1 MSTPVALVHQIEQ
14 AFGTRRTV
22 PTHWLRVRPAPHTP
36 STITAYTIQVDCQPH
51 FLNWVRDPFENHVA
65 RLDLPEPSHRL
76 ALTLEV
82 LADLV
87 PLNPFDFLTET
98 EFTRFPF
105 EYAKQ
110 TRKELAPYLKI
121 EAPGPRLSA
130 WLKTLDRSPANSV
143 EKLGAINQAVH
154 KQVVRLGLDWN
165 PAFPGTTGG
174 MQNGIALEGVL
185 ESGGFTPWQAA
196 WLLTLSLR
204 HQGLAARFTS
214 GYRIFLDQSNPASDA
229 ASLHAWSEVFLPGAG
244 WLGLDPAAGIHTH
257 EGYIPLA
264 STPEPV
270 RALPLTGL
278 DTRYPLRHTV
288 KVRRLL
294 PAAPPNPYTEA
305 QWADLNATG
314 EQVNAVLAARDIRL
328 ASSQTLSFVS
338 PAHRYAPEWSTQALG
353 PHKRQVAEELL
364 HRLQRLWAP
373 GAVIQETQGEWFG
386 GETLPRWQLQV
397 CFRSD
402 GLPLWHHTG
411 WHDIHPLHEPLTAAD
426 LEAFSLTLTR
436 NLQIPVDY
444 LMSAHEDP
452 LYQLWRNRKTLQFRP
467 PAEALSPAES
477 RRQLADRLSETC
489 CDPVAHVLPL
499 RRDPLTERWHSG
511 RWSFRR
517 GGLYLVPGDSPPGY
531 RLPLGSLP
539 VEADAALRD
548 PERCPFEARSLLPGV
563 HGELSARLTHLLNA
577 PLLAV
582 ADADHPRG
590 AIPRTALSL
599 RIHQGRIRVFLPPLT
614 HLEHYLELI
623 TAIEATAVQRG
634 LPVMLEGY
642 PPPEDHRLRRFILEP
657 DAAVLKLG
665 LPLTSDWTLSQT
677 ALTTAYTEAADL
689 GLYGLHSRN
698 TGSRMGPGGSTD
710 LVLGGEEPADSPF
723 LFRPGLLRSL
733 IVCWQ
738 HHPALSYFLAGRQI
752 GPSGHAPRPDEGR
765 ADARYELDIA
775 LRRMPLDEPGLP
787 WIPDRILRHLLADPS
802 GDIRRAEIRI
812 DALYDPDRMGQRLG
826 HVILRAFE
834 TAENA
839 PLATAQLL
847 LVRALIASLAHRPIH
862 RPLIDW
868 GTALHDRFLLP
879 GVLWADLQAVL
890 AMIREAGIPIQDEW
904 YWPLLERR
912 FPLLGCLQWGEIR
925 LELRPAHEP
934 WPILAEEV
942 TASGVA
948 RFIDSANDRV
958 QVEMWGLTPTRH
970 VLACN
975 GRRVPLQSTGTRG
988 HYLAGVRYKVWN
1000 PVATLHPTLPPV
1012 YDLAFDLIDTWTGKV
1027 VGSFTWQP
1035 PRPSIPGPVAL
1046 PTRTLPDTEGDG
1058 PAKFSRTAPIAPPLL
1073 SSAGEFKVTE
1083 PVGRY
1088 LQAPPEEYNPRYP
1101 YLLNLA
1107 GIPAGTGA
1115 IRP

>member
-1 MSTPVALVHQIEQ
+1 MSTPVALIHHIEQ
-14 AFGTRRTV
+14 AFGSRRTV
-22 PTHWLRVRPAPHTP
+22 PTHWLRVRPAPHTRP
-36 STITAYTIQVDCQPH
+36 AVTAYTIQVDCQPH

-65 RLDLPEPSHRL
+65 RLDLPEPVTGL
-76 ALTLEV
+76 ALTVEI

-87 PLNPFDFLTET
+87 PLNPFDFLTES
-98 EFTRFPF
+98 EATRFPF
-105 EYAKQ
+105 EYAEQ

-121 EAPGPRLSA
+121 ETPGARLSA
-130 WLKTLDRSPANSV
+130 WLKTLDHEPAYIV
-143 EKLGAINQAVH
+143 EKLGTLNQAVH
-154 KQVVRLGLDWN
+154 QRVTSPGLNWN
-165 PAFPGTTGG
+165 PAFPGTEAAILD
-174 MQNGIALEGVL
+174 GIELDGVL
-185 ESGGFTPWQAA
+185 ETGGFTPWQAA

-204 HQGLAARFTS
+204 HLGLAARFTS
-214 GYRIFLDQSNPASDA
+214 GYRIFLDVSDPASDT
-229 ASLHAWSEVFLPGAG
+229 ASLHAWSEVFIPGAG
-244 WLGLDPAAGIHTH
+244 WLGLDPAAGMYTH

-278 DTRYPLRHTV
+278 DSRYPLQHTV

-294 PAAPPNPYTEA
+294 PATLPNPYTEA

-314 EQVNAVLAARDIRL
+314 EQVNAVLAAQDIRL
-328 ASSQTLSFVS
+328 ANAQTLSFVS

-353 PHKRQVAEELL
+353 QHKRQVAEELL
-364 HRLQRLWAP
+364 QRLKRLWAA

-402 GLPLWHHTG
+402 GLPLWHHED
-411 WHDIHPLHEPLTAAD
+411 WHDIHALQEPLTAAD
-426 LEAFSLTLTR
+426 LETFARSLTR
-436 NLQIPVDY
+436 NLQLSPDY
-444 LMSAHEDP
+444 LLPAHEDP
-452 LYQLWRNRKTLQFRP
+452 LYELWRNRRTLQFHP
-467 PAEALSPAES
+467 PAEALSDTTS
-477 RRQLADRLSETC
+477 RRQLADRLSETR
-489 CDPVAHVLPL
+489 CDPVAYVLPL
-499 RRDPLTERWHSG
+499 RWEPLTGRWHSG

-517 GGLYLVPGDSPPGY
+517 GGLYLVPGDSAPGY

-539 VEADAALRD
+539 VDAEAAALRD
-548 PERCPFEARSLLPGV
+548 PERCPFETRSLLPGV
-563 HGELSARLTHLLNA
+563 HGELSTRLTHLLSA
-577 PLLAV
+577 PLLEV
-582 ADADHPRG
+582 ADDDHPQG
-590 AIPRTALSL
+590 TVPRTALSL
-599 RIHQGRIRVFLPPLT
+599 RLHQGRVRVFLPPLT

-623 TAIEATAVQRG
+623 TAIEATAVTQG
-634 LPVMLEGY
+634 IPVMFEGY
-642 PPPEDHRLRRFILEP
+642 PPPQDHRLRRFTLEP

-665 LPLTSDWTLSQT
+665 LPMTSDWPLSQT
-677 ALTTAYTEAADL
+677 TLTTAYAEAARL

-698 TGSRMGPGGSTD
+698 TGSRMGPGGSTE
-710 LVLGGEEPADSPF
+710 LVLGGEEPAQSPF
-723 LFRPGLLRSL
+723 LFRPRLLRSL
-733 IVCWQ
+733 IACWQ

-765 ADARYELDIA
+765 ADALYELDIA
-775 LRRMPLDEPGLP
+775 LARMPLDEPGLP

-812 DALYDPDRMGQRLG
+812 DSLYDPDRMGQRLG
-826 HVILRAFE
+826 HIILRAFE

-847 LVRALIASLAHRPIH
+847 LVRALIATLSRRPIN

-868 GTALHDRFLLP
+868 GTALHDRYLLP
-879 GVLWADLQAVL
+879 GVLWADLKTVL
-890 AMIREAGIPIQDEW
+890 AEIREAGIPIQDEW
-904 YWPLLERR
+904 YQPLLEGR
-912 FPLLGCLQWGEIR
+912 FPLLGGVQWGEIR

-948 RFIDSANDRV
+948 RFVDSANDRV
-958 QVEMWGLTPTRH
+958 QVEVWGITPDRH

-1027 VGSFTWQP
+1027 VGRFTYQP
-1035 PRPSIPGPVAL
+1035 PRPSVPGPVAL
-1046 PTRTLPDTEGDG
+1046 PVRPLLEPEGSG
-1058 PAKFSRTAPIAPPLL
+1058 APKPSRTAPIAPPLM
-1073 SSAGEFKVTE
+1073 SSAGEFLVRTPAE
-1083 PVGRY
+1083 RY
-1088 LQAPPEEYNPRYP
+1088 LQPPPEEHNPRHP

-1107 GIPAGTGA
+1107 E
-1115 IRP
+1115 